1 MTRSSNVATPLTAVR
16 VVVPASV
23 APDES
28 SARATVTLPLTGRLP
43 SRSDTLTASASPA
56 RPLPGSVSNL
66 SDSGLARFAVYVGD
80 AAELQRWFANAATAR
95 AARRALARFR

>member
-1 MTRSSNVATPLTAVR
+1 MTRSSNVTTPLTAVR

-23 APDES
+23 APEELA
-28 SARATVTLPLTGRLP
+28 ARATVTLPLTGTLP

-66 SDSGLARFAVYVGD
+66 SDSGRAVVAVYVGD
-80 AAELQRWFANAATAR
+80 PADLQPWFATPP
-95 AARRALARFR
+95 RRGPRGAD